1 MSGDPRCC
9 FAALYWLS
17 ETETWV
23 EQDVEVLH
31 TVTIS
36 NVKIKKSFCGKGQ
49 GAAGAGNAAEA

>member
-1 MSGDPRCC
+1 MTLGAVLPPSTGCP
-9 FAALYWLS
+9 
-17 ETETWV
+17 TETWV

-31 TVTIS
+31 TVTLS